1 MIFNSGFDK
10 LTLKGFNI
18 SVAKSEFRQRIKDLK
33 VTLNISRNHS
43 EISALLISSIYFI
56 SMI

>member
-1 MIFNSGFDK
+1 MIFTSAFDK

-18 SVAKSEFRQRIKDLK
+18 SVAKSEFRQRITDLE

-43 EISALLISSIYFI
+43 NLLRKRIENYEIFLN
-56 SMI
+56 